1 MTEKQKV
8 KVSKKKIILVGVLVT
23 AILAAGGI
31 WWWIRAGKIVSTD
44 DARVKGTIASISSK
58 VPGRVETILVSEGD
72 SVQAGQIIA
81 KIESSELEVQVAQAK
96 ANLVAV
102 EAKLAGI
109 KAGSRPQQI
118 AQAGAS
124 TSQAEANLKNSQSN
138 FERSDVLYE
147 KGAISAQQRDAAQN
161 ALSVA
166 QAQYNGA
173 VQTYSLTAE
182 GSRVE
187 DVQAAEAQVEQAA
200 AALKNVQLQL
210 DNTEIRASISGVI
223 AVKSVE
229 VGEIVATG
237 QSLFNI
243 TDLSD
248 VWVAANIE
256 ETYIGKVQ
264 VGNSVDVK
272 IDAYPGKKF
281 KGQVIEVGSASASQ
295 FALLPTESTSGN
307 FTKVTQRLPIK
318 MKVLDAG
325 ENVLKPG
332 MSADIS
338 ISVY

>member
-1 MTEKQKV
+1 MTEKQKP
-8 KVSKKKIILVGVLVT
+8 KISNNTIIIVVVLVA

-31 WWWIRAGKIVSTD
+31 WWWIRSGRVVSTD
-44 DARVKGTIASISSK
+44 DARVKGTIASISTK

-72 SVQAGQIIA
+72 RVQAGQIIA
-81 KIESSELEVQVAQAK
+81 KIESAELEVQAAQAK
-96 ANLVAV
+96 ANLAAV

-118 AQAGAS
+118 AQADAS
-124 TSQAEANLKNSQSN
+124 TAQAEANLKNSQSN
-138 FERSDVLYE
+138 FERSTVLYE
-147 KGAISAQQRDAAQN
+147 QGAISAQQKDAAQN

-173 VQTYSLTAE
+173 VQTYSLAAE

-210 DNTEIRASISGVI
+210 DNTEIRASIAGVI

-264 VGNSVDVK
+264 VGENAEVT

-281 KGQVIEVGSASASQ
+281 KGEVIEVGSASASQ

-325 ENVLKPG
+325 EYVLKPG
-332 MSADIS
+332 MSAYVS